1 MKRIP
6 GMFTKRA
13 PWSPD
18 ERKAV
23 TQGTNFDNYSSRSRC
38 CAHCFQ
44 SAVLCKPG
52 PCLRCAQDRAYPV
65 REGSW
70 TVVVIPDTQN
80 YLVGKKV
87 SERVLDA
94 MPVFDGMSGAGD
106 ESFGRHQAELADD
119 QTRE

>member
-1 MKRIP
+1 VRTVFSQQCYANQDP
-6 GMFTKRA
+6 AF
-13 PWSPD
+13 
-18 ERKAV
+18 V
-23 TQGTNFDNYSSRSRC
+23 
-38 CAHCFQ
+38 AHKTEPTPF
-44 SAVLCKPG
+44 V
-52 PCLRCAQDRAYPV
+52 
-65 REGSW
+65 EGSW

>member
-1 MKRIP
+1 
-6 GMFTKRA
+6 
-13 PWSPD
+13 
-18 ERKAV
+18 
-23 TQGTNFDNYSSRSRC
+23 
-38 CAHCFQ
+38 
-44 SAVLCKPG
+44 
-52 PCLRCAQDRAYPV
+52 
-65 REGSW
+65 
-70 TVVVIPDTQN
+70 VVVIPDTQN